1 MTDEQKAIIGHW
13 RSRGEI
19 PTQEMVDEHG
29 APLVWEYVKE
39 CAQVIVRNTPNEEDA
54 SWDDP
59 EQWEVEAVVVA
70 HGVVVLKDYSTIN
83 LE

>member
-1 MTDEQKAIIGHW
+1 MTDEQRAIVREW
-13 RSRGEI
+13 RNRGEI

-39 CAQVIVRNTPNEEDA
+39 CAEVIANATPLDSD

-59 EQWEVEAVVVA
+59 ESYQCEMVALA
-70 HGVVVLKDYSTIN
+70 HGVRLLADYSTIN
-83 LE
+83 LM